1 MFISHALARPTLTAV
16 LGSEAQHEAD
26 GEHFGPRRLPLL
38 HQDPEQEGR
47 VGQQEVLERLEGRGD
62 VEEPTVFL
70 TAQEALCEERM
81 AQVAQH
87 VSCMEEGE
95 MCGRS

>member
-1 MFISHALARPTLTAV
+1 MGQHEQVQSERCISGLTAV
-16 LGSEAQHEAD
+16 LGPEPQHEAD
-26 GEHFGPRRLPLL
+26 GEHLGPRRLPLL

-62 VEEPTVFL
+62 VEEPAVLL
-70 TAQEALCEERM
+70 TAQETLREERV

-87 VSCMEEGE
+87 VSCF
-95 MCGRS
+95 

>member
-1 MFISHALARPTLTAV
+1 MRRNLTAV

-38 HQDPEQEGR
+38 HQDPKQEGR
-47 VGQQEVLERLEGRGD
+47 VGQQEVLQRLEGWCD
-62 VEEPTVFL
+62 VEEPTMLL
-70 TAQEALCEERM
+70 TAQETLREERV

-87 VSCMEEGE
+87 TSCTKKKG
-95 MCGRS
+95 

>member
-1 MFISHALARPTLTAV
+1 MHSTLTAV
-16 LGSEAQHEAD
+16 LSSEAQHEAD

-47 VGQQEVLERLEGRGD
+47 VGQQEVLERLECRRD
-62 VEEPTVFL
+62 VEESAMFL
-70 TAQEALCEERM
+70 TAQETLCEERV

-87 VSCMEEGE
+87 ISCMEEGE
-95 MCGRS
+95 TCGRR

>member
-1 MFISHALARPTLTAV
+1 MHATLTAV

-26 GEHFGPRRLPLL
+26 GEHFSPRRLPLL

-62 VEEPTVFL
+62 VEEPAVFL
-70 TAQEALCEERM
+70 TAQETLREERV

-87 VSCMEEGE
+87 VSCMEEVG
-95 MCGRS
+95 GVKTD